1 MDSTFTSLHRNVVL
15 LDLVDDTWAADYLS
29 DDGAP
34 LARPRSATCARA
46 WELSS
51 SCELEKPLRVHPPA
65 ISQHSIPRANVPS
78 VTLCSMVW
86 HADIDVPHCIGN
98 DESDDLN
105 GAPLP
110 CLPLRASGRLVAML
124 PRTDTPA
131 SPARALVAAR
141 ARTVT
146 QPQSAR
152 HASPDVRFT
161 LGACAADQEQDEEK
175 WTEMGLGVEFQ
186 L

>member
-51 SCELEKPLRVHPPA
+51 SCELEKPLRVRPPA
-65 ISQHSIPRANVPS
+65 IFEHSIPRANVPS

-105 GAPLP
+105 GALSPACPSVPRAVLSPCSRAQTHLPLP
-110 CLPLRASGRLVAML
+110 
-124 PRTDTPA
+124 PA
-131 SPARALVAAR
+131 HSSLR
-141 ARTVT
+141 ART
-146 QPQSAR
+146 
-152 HASPDVRFT
+152 
-161 LGACAADQEQDEEK
+161 L
-175 WTEMGLGVEFQ
+175 
-186 L
+186 